1 VSAGVASAQPP
12 AHSRAMTI
20 AVNCVWPL
28 GALLGEGPLW
38 AEDEGALWFTDIE
51 GRALHRYHPATAAR
65 ASWTLP
71 VRPGFVVR
79 GTEGELI
86 VGAER
91 QLWRFEDGAI
101 EPLAEVDSLENTR
114 LNDAA
119 VDAAGRLWFG
129 SLDLAL
135 TDPIGHVHLWRG
147 HDGVAARR
155 VGGRAPITNGPAVS
169 PDGRLLYH
177 VDTVAGAIWRFDVS
191 ARDEL
196 VDGELFAAID
206 EPDGR
211 PDGAVCDSEGCVW
224 VALWG
229 GWCVRRYDPAGG
241 RMLQV
246 AIPAEQVTKV
256 AFGGADLRTAYVTSA
271 TIGLDAAAR
280 ERQPFAGGLFAFE
293 SPVAGL
299 PAGRVRL

>member
-1 VSAGVASAQPP
+1 
-12 AHSRAMTI
+12 MTI
-20 AVNCVWPL
+20 EVDCVWPL

-79 GTEGELI
+79 GTQGEMI

-91 QLWRFEDGAI
+91 QLWRFADGTL
-101 EPLAEVDSLENTR
+101 EPLAEVDSHANTR

-119 VDAAGRLWFG
+119 VDRTGRLWFG

-135 TDPIGHVHLWRG
+135 TDPTGHVHLWRG
-147 HDGVAARR
+147 HDGQAVRR
-155 VGGRAPITNGPAVS
+155 VGGRAPITNGPALS

-191 ARDEL
+191 ASDEL
-196 VDGELFAAID
+196 VDGELFVAID
-206 EPDGR
+206 ESDGR

-229 GWCVRRYDPAGG
+229 GWRVRRYDPAGV
-241 RMLQV
+241 RMLDV
-246 AIPAEQVTKV
+246 PVPAEQPTKV
-256 AFGGADLRTAYVTSA
+256 AFGGPDLRTAYVTSA
-271 TIGLDAAAR
+271 TIGLDAVAR
-280 ERQPFAGGLFAFE
+280 AEQPLAGGLFAFE